1 MKVILRTDIEKL
13 GTIGDVVNVKPGFA
27 RNYLLPQGYA
37 YLADKGSLKRFEE
50 EKKRLTDTASRERG
64 KAEELKAKLEE
75 QKLTVEVKTGDQG
88 RLYGSVTAK
97 NIAELLE
104 AASIPVD
111 RRHIRMETP
120 IKALGDF
127 EVPIKLY
134 GDITATVKVSV
145 IDAEADIR
153 AAIEAEIAA
162 LEAAEAAEEAAAR
175 GDVAESD
182 EAPAEVADEA
192 SEEVEEA

>member
-13 GTIGDVVNVKPGFA
+13 GTIGDVVDVKPGYA
-27 RNYLLPQGYA
+27 RNYLLPQGFA

-50 EKKRLTDTASRERG
+50 EKKRLTETASRERN
-64 KAEELKAKLEE
+64 KATDLKTKLEE
-75 QKLTVEVKTGDQG
+75 QLLTVEVKTGDQG

-104 AASIPVD
+104 KAGCPVD

-127 EVPIKLY
+127 QVPVKLY
-134 GDITATVKVSV
+134 GDITATVKVTV

-162 LEAAEAAEEAAAR
+162 AEAAEAAAEAAAR
-175 GDVAESD
+175 GEGS
-182 EAPAEVADEA
+182 EGNADNDSEEA
-192 SEEVEEA
+192 SD